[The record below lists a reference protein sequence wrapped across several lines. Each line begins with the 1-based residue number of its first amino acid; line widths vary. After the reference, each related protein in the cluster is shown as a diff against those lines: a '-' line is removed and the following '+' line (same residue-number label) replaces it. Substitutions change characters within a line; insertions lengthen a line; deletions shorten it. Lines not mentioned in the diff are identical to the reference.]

1 MTAYDWMGSLA
12 LLPIGYVLA
21 GPLGESVGATE
32 VLAVGGALA
41 LVALAASRLVSDV
54 WRLREAGASR

>member
-32 VLAVGGALA
+32 VLAIGSALA
-41 LVALAASRLVSDV
+41 LAALAASLLVSDV

>member
-41 LVALAASRLVSDV
+41 LVALAASLLVSDV

>member
-21 GPLGESVGATE
+21 GPLEESVGATE

-41 LVALAASRLVSDV
+41 LVALAASLLVSDV